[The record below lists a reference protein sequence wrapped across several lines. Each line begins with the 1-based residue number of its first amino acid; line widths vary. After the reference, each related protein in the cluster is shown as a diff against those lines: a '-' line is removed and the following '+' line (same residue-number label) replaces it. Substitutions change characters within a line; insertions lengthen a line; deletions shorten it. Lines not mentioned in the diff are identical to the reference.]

1 MADDPLSNSLPSSPL
16 TAVCSPNNG
25 FKDVPM
31 YKKATE
37 MGQEMTDFMS
47 DNDSFNQ
54 DNITPPFISSSSYTL
69 LYAEGL
75 HNTGIK
81 DAPTPKMATKKDWN

>member
-1 MADDPLSNSLPSSPL
+1 
-16 TAVCSPNNG
+16 
-25 FKDVPM
+25 M

-37 MGQEMTDFMS
+37 MGQEMTDFMT

-81 DAPTPKMATKKDWN
+81 EDRKSTRLNSSHRNTSRMPSSA